1 MNYTQTFL
9 MTNMNAFPA
18 TRIPMIQQELE
29 NLDDQ
34 GMNVLLMAD
43 IKNPTVAL
51 LLSIFAGS
59 LGIDRFYIGNKE
71 LGIAKLA
78 LMIFGFIT
86 SFIFIG
92 IFFLFAAFIWQ
103 VVDIFLIMGA
113 CKEANFERFTQAI
126 NQVNMMQRTADSTT
140 ATTEVTPVAST
151 VISEVVAEEAEVVTE
166 VETVSEETVE
176 ASESIPEE
184 VVEVISESTEEAEEV
199 VVEAVE
205 TEGESTEESISEE
218 VTEVVSESA
227 GE

>member
-18 TRIPMIQQELE
+18 TRVPMIQQELE
-29 NLDDQ
+29 KLDDQ
-34 GMNVLLMAD
+34 GMNALLMAD
-43 IKNPTVAL
+43 IKNPTTAL

-59 LGIDRFYIGNKE
+59 LGVDRFYIGNKE

-126 NQVNMMQRTADSTT
+126 NQVKMMNQTAKP
-140 ATTEVTPVAST
+140 ATVATPAENTSA
-151 VISEVVAEEAEVVTE
+151 SEVVVSEVV
-166 VETVSEETVE
+166 VSESE
-176 ASESIPEE
+176 AATSE
-184 VVEVISESTEEAEEV
+184 VAAE

-205 TEGESTEESISEE
+205 EVEVATEVAEVSEVSTEESEAISEE
-218 VTEVVSESA
+218 VAEVTSETS

>member
-29 NLDDQ
+29 KLDDQ
-34 GMNVLLMAD
+34 GMNALLMAD
-43 IKNPTVAL
+43 IKNPTIAL

-59 LGIDRFYIGNKE
+59 LGVDRFYIGNKE

-92 IFFLFAAFIWQ
+92 IFFLFAAFVWQ

-126 NQVNMMQRTADSTT
+126 NQVNMMNQTAKPTT
-140 ATTEVTPVAST
+140 VATPTENLSVSEVD
-151 VISEVVAEEAEVVTE
+151 VSEVVAEE
-166 VETVSEETVE
+166 
-176 ASESIPEE
+176 
-184 VVEVISESTEEAEEV
+184 VEVLT
-199 VVEAVE
+199 EAVE
-205 TEGESTEESISEE
+205 VDEGAKTESEANSEE
-218 VTEVVSESA
+218 VASE
-227 GE
+227 